1 MIWKVKKGSVF
12 NLSFLAVIFAA
23 VILVGCKQKTV
34 ENAESIAEIQKRE
47 GFPVRVIKAERS
59 VITSYELLGGTAEG
73 YYQTTITS
81 SITGKITSVN
91 VSVGDKVEQNSSLMT
106 IEPDVA
112 ANYNLAKT
120 QYETSRK
127 SRERLLALA
136 EQGGV
141 AQEMIDQVEAA
152 YLAAKEDM
160 DAMRKNQFV
169 PAPFAGTVVN
179 LYQTDNKRVNTGDKL
194 ATIARIDKMRVPIV
208 VSDILINKFK
218 TGQKAIAA
226 DSIHGSIGK
235 VALSGQHS
243 THTFIIEA
251 LFDNPGKVLKPG
263 MYIPVKVI
271 VDKKE
276 NVISL
281 PMEVIISE
289 GKDKFVYVVKDLQAK
304 KVPVSVGIRGE
315 EMLEIVSGVS
325 EGDLVVVSGSSMLT
339 DGARV
344 KIVGE

>member
-1 MIWKVKKGSVF
+1 MIWKVKKDSVF
-12 NLSFLAVIFAA
+12 NMFVPSVIITALIVA
-23 VILVGCKQKTV
+23 GCKQKTV
-34 ENAESIAEIQKRE
+34 ENVESISDIQKRE
-47 GFPVRVIKAERS
+47 GFPVQVMKAERS
-59 VITSYELLGGTAEG
+59 VITAYELLGGTAEG

-81 SITGKITSVN
+81 SINGKITSVN

-160 DAMRKNQFV
+160 DAMHKNQFV

-179 LYQTDNKRVNTGDKL
+179 LFQTENKRINAGDKL
-194 ATIARIDKMRVPIV
+194 VTIARIDRIRVPIV

-235 VALSGQHS
+235 VALSGQQS

-263 MYIPVKVI
+263 MYVPVKVI
-271 VDKKE
+271 VDNKK

-281 PMEVIISE
+281 PVEVVISE
-289 GKDKFVYVVKDLQAK
+289 GREKFVYVIKDLQAK

-315 EMLEIVSGVS
+315 EMLEIASGVS

-344 KIVGE
+344 KIVDE